1 MSSNIN
7 KLNFFYKN
15 PNTTILF
22 LALSW
27 IIILFSINSGFYSI
41 ANIFIKDSL
50 MNLLKEKY
58 YDNLIVNS
66 INSIR
71 WILPILILPFL
82 IKLSFKKEKYDLF
95 SISLITLTLYYALL
109 IFIIDR
115 PVTKFEVHGP
125 QLIDNFNLLSC
136 YLSTIIIFSY
146 LSEKFKDKVLYF
158 QYILIFF
165 ILFIVL
171 FVFIDALIN
180 ISKSGNFFLYYND
193 AFKPGTRYFDQPV
206 PRITGW
212 SRLIL
217 ILFMFYFFF
226 NEIKKINRKFYF
238 INLLILLFISFLIIF
253 SQTRGSLIGFIFT
266 FILYLFLPNIK
277 IWKKA
282 IIIFLFFTLPF
293 TSLNIIDE
301 YTSKK
306 NLRVDQNRYKTTI
319 QQLFNNKSS
328 LTNTNN
334 IINDPTLESNNHKNN
349 KNSYSLS
356 SGRIEIWKKSTN
368 VIVKEKKILGFGP
381 QGDRYVLT
389 KLAENYLEASWSNNS
404 SNAIIYSI
412 VSGGIIGLILILLI
426 YFSLFLVFLK
436 SIKIIFINKIND
448 STLIGNFAVFC
459 YLMMRS
465 FFENSF
471 AVFGV
476 DFCIVITVYYVIN
489 SKINFINR
497 AL

>member
-7 KLNFFYKN
+7 KFTFFYKN
-15 PNTTILF
+15 LNTTILF

-41 ANIFIKDSL
+41 ANIFIKNSL

-58 YDNLIVNS
+58 YDNLIINS

-71 WILPILILPFL
+71 WILPMVILPFL
-82 IKLSFKKEKYDLF
+82 AKLFFKKVKYDLF
-95 SISLITLTLYYALL
+95 SISLITLTLFYALL
-109 IFIIDR
+109 IFIVDR

-146 LSEKFKDKVLYF
+146 LSEKFKDKILYF
-158 QYILIFF
+158 QYILILF
-165 ILFIVL
+165 ILFVVL
-171 FVFIDALIN
+171 FIFIDAIIN
-180 ISKSGNFFLYYND
+180 IIKTGDYFLYYNS

-212 SRLIL
+212 SRLVL
-217 ILFMFYFFF
+217 ILFIFYFFL

-238 INLLILLFISFLIIF
+238 INLLVLLFVSFLIIF
-253 SQTRGSLIGFIFT
+253 SQTRGSLVGYIFVFIF
-266 FILYLFLPNIK
+266 YLFLPKIK

-282 IIIFLFFTLPF
+282 IIIFLFFSVPF
-293 TSLNIIDE
+293 ISLNIIDE
-301 YTSKK
+301 FTSKK
-306 NLRVDQNRYKTTI
+306 NLRVDQNRYKTTLD
-319 QQLFNNKSS
+319 QLFNNKNG
-328 LTNTNN
+328 LVNTNDV
-334 IINDPTLESNNHKNN
+334 INDTSLESNN
-349 KNSYSLS
+349 NSYSLS
-356 SGRIEIWKKSTN
+356 SGRIEIWKKSTD
-368 VIVKEKKILGFGP
+368 VIIKEKKILGFGP

-426 YFSLFLVFLK
+426 YFFLFLIFLK
-436 SIKIIFINKIND
+436 SMKIIFINKVND
-448 STLIGNFAVFC
+448 FTLISNFVVFC
-459 YLMMRS
+459 YLVMRS

-489 SKINFINR
+489 SKIYSINK

>member
-1 MSSNIN
+1 MSTNIN
-7 KLNFFYKN
+7 KFNLFYKN
-15 PNTTILF
+15 LNTTIIF

-41 ANIFIKDSL
+41 ENIFIKDSL
-50 MNLLKEKY
+50 TNLLKEEY
-58 YDNLIVNS
+58 YDNLIINLL
-66 INSIR
+66 NSIR

-82 IKLSFKKEKYDLF
+82 IKLSFKKVKYDFF
-95 SISLITLTLYYALL
+95 SISLITLTLFYALL
-109 IFIIDR
+109 ILFVDR

-136 YLSTIIIFSY
+136 YLCTILIFSY
-146 LSEKFKDKVLYF
+146 LNERFKDKIIYFHYVL
-158 QYILIFF
+158 IV
-165 ILFIVL
+165 FIVFVVT
-171 FVFIDALIN
+171 FVFIQAIIDILKTNN
-180 ISKSGNFFLYYND
+180 IFLYYNS
-193 AFKPGTRYFDQPV
+193 AFKPSTQYFDQPV

-212 SRLIL
+212 SRLVL
-217 ILFMFYFFF
+217 ILFILYFFF

-238 INLLILLFISFLIIF
+238 INLLVLLFISFLIIF
-253 SQTRGSLIGFIFT
+253 SQTRGSLIGFVFMFIF
-266 FILYLFLPNIK
+266 YLFLPKIK
-277 IWKKA
+277 ILKKA
-282 IIIFLFFTLPF
+282 IIIFLFFSVPF
-293 TSLNIIDE
+293 ISLNIIDE

-306 NLRVDQNRYKTTI
+306 NLRVDQNRYKITI
-319 QQLFNNKSS
+319 EKLFNNNNKS
-328 LTNTNN
+328 TITDVKN
-334 IINDPTLESNNHKNN
+334 IINDTSLESNN
-349 KNSYSLS
+349 NSYSVS
-356 SGRIEIWKKSTN
+356 SGRIEIWKKSTDL
-368 VIVKEKKILGFGP
+368 IIKEKKILGFGP

-426 YFSLFLVFLK
+426 YFSLFLIFLK
-436 SIKIIFINKIND
+436 SIKIIFINKVND
-448 STLIGNFAVFC
+448 FTLISNFVVFC

-476 DFCIVITVYYVIN
+476 DFCIVITVYYIISSRIYYIN
-489 SKINFINR
+489 K